1 MKIFIPAIIIVII
14 DQLSKN
20 WIKVNYILYESR
32 NIIGDFIRFTFVENP
47 GIAFGIDIGDLKVVV
62 AIISFIIILYIC
74 QLLYNFKS
82 LSKIEAISL
91 SFILGGAIGNF
102 IDRVLVYIPNSGYN
116 GVVDFIDI
124 GYLTHRWY
132 IFNIADSAVTI
143 GMILYFVDSIFKS
156 NNLNKNNV

>member
-1 MKIFIPAIIIVII
+1 MVII

-20 WIKVNYILYESR
+20 WIKGNYILYESR
-32 NIIGDFIRFTFVENP
+32 NIVGDFIRFTFVENP

-74 QLLYNFKS
+74 QLLYNLKS

-102 IDRVLVYIPNSGYN
+102 IDRILVYIPCSGYN